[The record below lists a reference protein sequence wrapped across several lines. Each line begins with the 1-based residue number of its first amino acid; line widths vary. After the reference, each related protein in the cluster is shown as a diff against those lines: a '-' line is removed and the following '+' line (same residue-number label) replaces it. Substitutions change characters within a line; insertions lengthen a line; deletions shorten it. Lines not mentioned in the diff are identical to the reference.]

1 MIIRSFGA
9 SAVLFLTACAPAP
22 LPDSNPAS
30 VRGAGFRNYDQYA
43 AEQKR
48 RDAMLEQ
55 RREAAI
61 RRSQMSEE
69 QAIAAET
76 LGALNISE
84 EQVATVPVAADGT
97 QVASVAPSN
106 PEISDEQNF
115 DAVAERQSIESDAE
129 RLERNRQTYQVAAV
143 EAVPENPGSTGPNIV
158 AYALSTSNPVGT
170 PLYERRGKFD
180 EGKYRRACAE
190 FGSADQAQIAF
201 LESGGPKRDRKGL
214 DPDGDGFACFWNP
227 TPFRSARGG

>member
-1 MIIRSFGA
+1 MILRSFGA
-9 SAVLFLTACAPAP
+9 SAVLLLTACAPSSI
-22 LPDSNPAS
+22 PDSNPAALG
-30 VRGAGFRNYDQYA
+30 GAGFRNYDQYA

-48 RDAMLEQ
+48 RDALLET
-55 RREAAI
+55 RREEAM
-61 RRSQMSEE
+61 RRAQMSEE

-76 LGALNISE
+76 LGALNISQ
-84 EQVATVPVAADGT
+84 EQVAAAP
-97 QVASVAPSN
+97 APAPALDAAN
-106 PEISDEQNF
+106 PDISDEQNF
-115 DAVAERQSIESDAE
+115 DAVSSRESIESDAE

-158 AYALSTSNPVGT
+158 AYALSTTNPVGT
-170 PLYERRGKFD
+170 ALYERRGSFN

-201 LESGGPKRDRKGL
+201 LDSGGPKRDRKGL

>member
-9 SAVLFLTACAPAP
+9 SAVLFLTACGSSPI
-22 LPDSNPAS
+22 PDSNPSALG
-30 VRGAGFRNYDQYA
+30 GAGFRNYDQYL
-43 AEQKR
+43 AEQER
-48 RDAMLEQ
+48 RDALLET
-55 RREAAI
+55 RREEAI
-61 RRSQMSEE
+61 RQSQMSEE

-76 LGALNISE
+76 LGALNISN
-84 EQVATVPVAADGT
+84 EQVAAAPVPAV
-97 QVASVAPSN
+97 PSN

-115 DAVAERQSIESDAE
+115 DAVASRESIESDAD
-129 RLERNRQTYQVAAV
+129 RLARNRQTYQVAAV

-158 AYALSTSNPVGT
+158 AYALATNNPVGT
-170 PLYERRGKFD
+170 ALYERRGTYD

-201 LESGGPKRDRKGL
+201 LDSGGPKRDRKGL

-227 TPFRSARGG
+227 TPFRAARGG

>member
-1 MIIRSFGA
+1 MIFRSLGA
-9 SAVLFLTACAPAP
+9 SAILLLSACAPAP
-22 LPDSNPAS
+22 MPDSNPGALK
-30 VRGAGFRNYDQYA
+30 GAGFRNYDQYA

-55 RREAAI
+55 RREAAM
-61 RRSQMSEE
+61 RQAQMTEE

-76 LGALNISE
+76 LGALNISQ
-84 EQVATVPVAADGT
+84 EQIATAPAADAGT
-97 QVASVAPSN
+97 QVAAVAPSN

-143 EAVPENPGSTGPNIV
+143 EALPENPGSTGPNIV
-158 AYALSTSNPVGT
+158 AYALSTTNPVGT
-170 PLYERRGKFD
+170 PLYERRGRFD
-180 EGKYRRACAE
+180 EAKYRRACAE

-227 TPFRSARGG
+227 APFRSARGG

>member
-1 MIIRSFGA
+1 MILRSLSV
-9 SAVLFLTACAPAP
+9 SAVLFLSACATSSI
-22 LPDSNPAS
+22 PDSNPNALG
-30 VRGAGFRNYDQYA
+30 GAGFRNYNQYE

-48 RDAMLEQ
+48 RDALLET
-55 RREAAI
+55 RREEAMRQA
-61 RRSQMSEE
+61 QMSEE

-76 LGALNISE
+76 LGALNISQ
-84 EQVATVPVAADGT
+84 EQVAAAPAGASAAVAD
-97 QVASVAPSN
+97 PSN
-106 PEISDEQNF
+106 PDISDEQSF
-115 DAVAERQSIESDAE
+115 DAVASRESIESDAE

-158 AYALSTSNPVGT
+158 AYALSTTNPVGT
-170 PLYERRGKFD
+170 ALYDRRGSFD

-201 LESGGPKRDRKGL
+201 LDGGGPKRDRKGL

>member
-9 SAVLFLTACAPAP
+9 SAVLFLTACAPSP
-22 LPDSNPAS
+22 MPDSNPAS
-30 VRGAGFRNYDQYA
+30 LGGAGFRNYEQYE

-48 RDAMLEQ
+48 RDALLET
-55 RREAAI
+55 RREAAM
-61 RRSQMSEE
+61 RQEQMTEE

-76 LGALNISE
+76 LGALNISS
-84 EQVATVPVAADGT
+84 EQVASRPTTEP
-97 QVASVAPSN
+97 ASVIAASN
-106 PEISDEQNF
+106 PDISDEQNF
-115 DAVAERQSIESDAE
+115 DAVSSRESIESDAD

-170 PLYERRGKFD
+170 ALYERRGKYN
-180 EGKYRRACAE
+180 ESKYRRACAE

-201 LESGGPKRDRKGL
+201 LDGGGPKRDRKGL

-227 TPFRSARGG
+227 TPFRAARGG

>member
-1 MIIRSFGA
+1 MIFRSLGA
-9 SAVLFLTACAPAP
+9 SAVLLLTACAPSSI
-22 LPDSNPAS
+22 PDSNPSALG
-30 VRGAGFRNYDQYA
+30 GAGFRNYDQYA

-48 RDAMLEQ
+48 RDALLET
-55 RREAAI
+55 RREEAMRQA
-61 RRSQMSEE
+61 QMSEE

-76 LGALNISE
+76 LGALNISQ
-84 EQVATVPVAADGT
+84 EQVAADPAAVP
-97 QVASVAPSN
+97 APDASN
-106 PEISDEQNF
+106 PDISDEQNF
-115 DAVAERQSIESDAE
+115 DAVASRESIESDAE

-158 AYALSTSNPVGT
+158 AFALSTTNPVGT
-170 PLYERRGKFD
+170 ALYDRRGSFD

-201 LESGGPKRDRKGL
+201 LDSGGPKRDRKGL

-227 TPFRSARGG
+227 APFRTARGG